1 MVLNWLR
8 LGHFRNIAQ
17 ATLQF
22 HPELNV
28 VIGDNGQGKSNLLE
42 AVGLLATGRSFRR
55 APPEAMRQN
64 GCDGFHLQ
72 GEIHSYGLFHRLD
85 FQGMG
90 NRQSAQLNGK
100 SVGLASTMDRVLA
113 AVLVTPDSPDLI
125 HDGPGERRDFLDW
138 VVYSSHRRHAAT
150 VRDYQGALKARNRL
164 LKEKCLNPGEMDAWE
179 DRLAVLGARIVVS
192 RRQWLAK
199 IRETLPQLLD
209 GLGLDQRLFQII
221 YASQLDEDGAAMEEN
236 ELAQH
241 YRTGLEGHRSY
252 DHRTH
257 NTSIG
262 PHRDDIR
269 FLLADRPLA
278 RFGSRGQKKRFVLA
292 IKLAEHRLMQ
302 DALNARPLLLL
313 DDPVSELDDDGVAR
327 LLRLV
332 HLQGQQLLITAV
344 KGDLFSRAR
353 HPHHMFHVQAG
364 QFKPLTESP

>member
-8 LGHFRNIAQ
+8 LVDFRNITQ

-22 HPELNV
+22 HPELNL

-55 APPEAMRQN
+55 APPETMRRQ
-64 GCDGFHLQ
+64 GGDGFRLQ
-72 GEIHSYGLFHRLD
+72 GEIRSYGLLHRLD

-90 NRQSAQLNGK
+90 NRQTAQLNGK

-113 AVLVTPDSPDLI
+113 AVLLTPDSPDLI

-150 VRDYQGALKARNRL
+150 VRDYQSALKARNRL

-192 RRQWLAK
+192 RRRWLAK
-199 IRETLPQLLD
+199 IQETVPPLLD
-209 GLGLDQRLFQII
+209 EMGLDHRLFQIT
-221 YASQLDEDGAAMEEN
+221 YANPLDQDDARMEEN
-236 ELAQH
+236 ELAH
-241 YRTGLEGHRSY
+241 RYRTGLEGHRPY

-269 FLLADRPLA
+269 FLIANRPLA

-292 IKLAEHRLMQ
+292 VKLAELKLMQ
-302 DALNARPLLLL
+302 DTLNARPLLLL
-313 DDPVSELDDDGVAR
+313 DDPASELDDDGVAR

-332 HLQGQQLLITAV
+332 QRQGQQLLITAV
-344 KGDLFSRAR
+344 KGDVFSQAR
-353 HPHHMFHVQAG
+353 HPHHVFHCQAG